1 MGNCVIRPIPLFE
14 SPMDKSLMTYRMN
27 IGQTIRS
34 VGYVWLIDG
43 LDEKILVDAGA
54 SVRYLTTVRGIHAEE
69 IQTLEQGLSNL
80 GLGFEDIDAVIFTHL
95 HNDHT
100 AEARQFSRAK
110 FFVQKVELEFARKP
124 HPSVAS
130 MFNYEFVRGLDFELL
145 NGDAQICEEVSVL
158 YTPGHTPG
166 GQSVCVRTNQGKVII
181 SGLCTIKEVFYPPPS
196 VEKIM
201 PVLTPG
207 MHIDVFQ
214 SYDSVLRIKQLADIV
229 VPNHDA
235 DFETVP
241 CIPQRCQEE
250 QPKGGRRCCP
260 Q

>member
-80 GLGFEDIDAVIFTHL
+80 GLGFEDIDVVIFTHL

-100 AEARQFSRAK
+100 AGARLFRRARL
-110 FFVQKVELEFARKP
+110 FVQKAELEFAEKP
-124 HPSVAS
+124 HPAVAPAY
-130 MFNYEFVRGLDFELL
+130 NYESVKGLDFELL
-145 NGDAQICEEVSVL
+145 DGDAQIREEVSVL
-158 YTPGHTPG
+158 FTPGHTPG
-166 GQSVCVRTNQGKVII
+166 GQSVCVKTSRGKAII
-181 SGLCTIKEVFYPPPS
+181 SGLCTIADVFNPPQAVNNIP
-196 VEKIM
+196 

-207 MHIDVFQ
+207 MHINVIEA
-214 SYDSVLRIKQLADIV
+214 YDSVLRIKQLADIII
-229 VPNHDA
+229 PNH
-235 DFETVP
+235 EP
-241 CIPQRCQEE
+241 NLQSCSCIPQ
-250 QPKGGRRCCP
+250 
-260 Q
+260 